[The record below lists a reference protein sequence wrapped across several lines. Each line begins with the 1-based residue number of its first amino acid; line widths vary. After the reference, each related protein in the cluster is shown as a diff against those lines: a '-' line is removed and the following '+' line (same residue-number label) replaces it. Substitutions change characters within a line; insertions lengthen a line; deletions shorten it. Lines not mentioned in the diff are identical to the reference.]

1 MKRKKSKVRG
11 SWGELIFFC
20 LMLGGFYFVLAL
32 LNFPLVGERGLSCGE
47 YLRSRWGGA
56 VIVIFLFWIY
66 LCFARL
72 MRVRVPRITAQILGT
87 LMLYFALNFIFG
99 LVRQAGLDARLAIFT
114 PSYTGLSLAGF
125 FVLNFGA
132 PGAIIAAVIF
142 LLIAAFLFRSHVI
155 FAVMPHVF
163 NFVDKIND
171 KFNYYE
177 EEEES
182 NNKRLTRRERILE
195 EAQEKE
201 RERLEREEQEER
213 ELEEQE
219 ELEELEE
226 LERLERENLERARKL
241 ERKKLEQ
248 EAKASEVKD
257 KDFED
262 KEPESKS
269 SELKELEAEHER
281 VKKLESE
288 ERTRREA
295 RLKELRELK
304 EQEAL
309 NESKNEIERRIE
321 NKIKSIE
328 NLLNYKNEDENKNK
342 NESDVQAKQPQ
353 DILGD
358 LLSSL
363 ESGAFAVPDKLLKPI
378 DDDIRP
384 EVKRGVSS
392 DDLDLQNENVE
403 VEEEYIKDEEDFEI
417 KDLEVPEEIIN
428 QGLIIIETLKN
439 FGVNA
444 SIAHIII
451 GPALIQF
458 QLELARGVKVDRLPR
473 FANDLAMALAVM
485 SVRIEAPIPGKRFVG
500 IEIPNL
506 NPKIIELNDAL
517 NSQEFK
523 DKSAKLELPLLLGA
537 DIESH
542 YLISGL
548 EEMTHLVIA
557 GAAESGKSVFINN
570 CIMSM
575 CSNNSPESLKLI
587 LIDPKRVD
595 FAIYD
600 GLPHLIAAP
609 VADSQKASEALLWA
623 VNEMERRVKLF
634 ADLKVRNLAAYNFK
648 IEQGERLSRIVIII
662 DEPGDLLY
670 ISSAEN
676 NSQRGA
682 DELIDLLIRK
692 AGPAGIHL
700 IIATQ
705 RPSINLIA
713 NIIKTNI
720 AARAAFKLTSQ
731 TESRLFAG
739 VSGAEKLQGRGDM
752 LYISP
757 ASQYPVRLQTLNSN
771 EKNILEFIALTR
783 EKI

>member
-20 LMLGGFYFVLAL
+20 LMLGGFYFILAL
-32 LNFPLVGERGLSCGE
+32 LNFPFIGERGLRYGE

-66 LCFARL
+66 LCLARL

-99 LVRQAGLDARLAIFT
+99 LVRHAGLDARLAIFT

-163 NFVDKIND
+163 NFVDKLNE

-177 EEEES
+177 EEDES
-182 NNKRLTRRERILE
+182 NNNKRLTRRERILE

-201 RERLEREEQEER
+201 RERLEREEQEKL

-219 ELEELEE
+219 ELEELEKLEE
-226 LERLERENLERARKL
+226 LERLERARKLERKKLEHEL

-269 SELKELEAEHER
+269 SELKELETEQER
-281 VKKLESE
+281 VKKLENE

-295 RLKELRELK
+295 RLKELREIK

-342 NESDVQAKQPQ
+342 NESDVKSKQPQ

-363 ESGAFAVPDKLLKPI
+363 ESGAFNVPDKLLKPI

-384 EVKRGVSS
+384 EVKRGAAS
-392 DDLDLQNENVE
+392 DDLDLQNENIE
-403 VEEEYIKDEEDFEI
+403 EDEEEYIKDEEDLEI
-417 KDLEVPEEIIN
+417 KDFEVPEEIIN
-428 QGLIIIETLKN
+428 QGLI
-439 FGVNA
+439 
-444 SIAHIII
+444 
-451 GPALIQF
+451 
-458 QLELARGVKVDRLPR
+458 
-473 FANDLAMALAVM
+473 
-485 SVRIEAPIPGKRFVG
+485 
-500 IEIPNL
+500 
-506 NPKIIELNDAL
+506 
-517 NSQEFK
+517 
-523 DKSAKLELPLLLGA
+523 
-537 DIESH
+537 
-542 YLISGL
+542 
-548 EEMTHLVIA
+548 
-557 GAAESGKSVFINN
+557 
-570 CIMSM
+570 
-575 CSNNSPESLKLI
+575 
-587 LIDPKRVD
+587 
-595 FAIYD
+595 
-600 GLPHLIAAP
+600 
-609 VADSQKASEALLWA
+609 
-623 VNEMERRVKLF
+623 
-634 ADLKVRNLAAYNFK
+634 
-648 IEQGERLSRIVIII
+648 
-662 DEPGDLLY
+662 
-670 ISSAEN
+670 
-676 NSQRGA
+676 
-682 DELIDLLIRK
+682 
-692 AGPAGIHL
+692 
-700 IIATQ
+700 
-705 RPSINLIA
+705 
-713 NIIKTNI
+713 
-720 AARAAFKLTSQ
+720 
-731 TESRLFAG
+731 
-739 VSGAEKLQGRGDM
+739 
-752 LYISP
+752 
-757 ASQYPVRLQTLNSN
+757 
-771 EKNILEFIALTR
+771 
-783 EKI
+783 

>member
-1 MKRKKSKVRG
+1 
-11 SWGELIFFC
+11 
-20 LMLGGFYFVLAL
+20 
-32 LNFPLVGERGLSCGE
+32 
-47 YLRSRWGGA
+47 
-56 VIVIFLFWIY
+56 
-66 LCFARL
+66 
-72 MRVRVPRITAQILGT
+72 
-87 LMLYFALNFIFG
+87 
-99 LVRQAGLDARLAIFT
+99 
-114 PSYTGLSLAGF
+114 
-125 FVLNFGA
+125 
-132 PGAIIAAVIF
+132 
-142 LLIAAFLFRSHVI
+142 
-155 FAVMPHVF
+155 MPHVF
-163 NFVDKIND
+163 NFVDKINE

-269 SELKELEAEHER
+269 SELKELEAEQER

-328 NLLNYKNEDENKNK
+328 NLLNYK

-403 VEEEYIKDEEDFEI
+403 DEEDFEI
-417 KDLEVPEEIIN
+417 KDLEMPEEIIN

-451 GPALIQF
+451 GSSVIQF

-517 NSQEFK
+517 KTQEFK
-523 DKSAKLELPLLLGA
+523 DK
-537 DIESH
+537 
-542 YLISGL
+542 
-548 EEMTHLVIA
+548 
-557 GAAESGKSVFINN
+557 
-570 CIMSM
+570 
-575 CSNNSPESLKLI
+575 
-587 LIDPKRVD
+587 
-595 FAIYD
+595 
-600 GLPHLIAAP
+600 
-609 VADSQKASEALLWA
+609 
-623 VNEMERRVKLF
+623 
-634 ADLKVRNLAAYNFK
+634 
-648 IEQGERLSRIVIII
+648 
-662 DEPGDLLY
+662 
-670 ISSAEN
+670 
-676 NSQRGA
+676 
-682 DELIDLLIRK
+682 
-692 AGPAGIHL
+692 
-700 IIATQ
+700 
-705 RPSINLIA
+705 
-713 NIIKTNI
+713 
-720 AARAAFKLTSQ
+720 
-731 TESRLFAG
+731 
-739 VSGAEKLQGRGDM
+739 
-752 LYISP
+752 
-757 ASQYPVRLQTLNSN
+757 
-771 EKNILEFIALTR
+771 
-783 EKI
+783 

>member
-99 LVRQAGLDARLAIFT
+99 LVRHAGLDARLAIFT

-163 NFVDKIND
+163 NFVDKINE

-269 SELKELEAEHER
+269 SELKELEAEQER

-328 NLLNYKNEDENKNK
+328 NLLNYK

-403 VEEEYIKDEEDFEI
+403 DEEEYIKDEEDFEI

-451 GPALIQF
+451 GSSVIQF

-548 EEMTHLVIA
+548 EYMTHLVIA
-557 GAAESGKSVFINN
+557 GAAASGKSVFINN

-648 IEQGERLSRIVIII
+648 IEQGERLARIVIII

-771 EKNILEFIALTR
+771 EKNILEFIALMR
-783 EKI
+783 KKI